1 MLMLDTMDF
10 NNFRKLPT
18 LSDETAS
25 PPGTQP
31 TLAQPVP
38 SRSTNSR
45 EDDLLICD
53 VCSYATNKSEKFAL
67 HLVSH
72 ANSVGDD
79 PKEWECEV
87 CNKSFKNR
95 KSLHGHLRKFH
106 GHFRKEFSTNQYSM
120 KRMAA
125 EPLDVTQ
132 GYEKILVRT

>member
-10 NNFRKLPT
+10 NNYRKLPT
-18 LSDETAS
+18 LSDETTS
-25 PPGTQP
+25 PPSTLTQS
-31 TLAQPVP
+31 

-67 HLVSH
+67 HLLSH

-87 CNKSFKNR
+87 CSKSFKNR

-132 GYEKILVRT
+132 RYYKIHTHLKY

>member
-67 HLVSH
+67 HLVVTVPPCEPYFETYSH
-72 ANSVGDD
+72 TFPFTLKLLAA
-79 PKEWECEV
+79 
-87 CNKSFKNR
+87 
-95 KSLHGHLRKFH
+95 
-106 GHFRKEFSTNQYSM
+106 SM
-120 KRMAA
+120 
-125 EPLDVTQ
+125 
-132 GYEKILVRT
+132 